1 MNIKFLKIFS
11 VAFFLTAFLGG
22 FLHFGFS
29 ASNSNFQVNIVP
41 APQCFD
47 GQDNDSDGL
56 TDYPSDP
63 GCSSYTDDSES
74 DVSSGGGGGGGG
86 GGGSSSSS
94 SNDTSV
100 IFKGRAYPLSKVFIL
115 KDGQIAASTISGPNA
130 IFSVTIGN
138 LTAGN
143 YTFSVY
149 GEDENGLK
157 SSLFTFPVYVTQ
169 GASTEVSDIFI
180 APTIAT
186 DKSQVKKGDNITI
199 FGQGAPNSSITISVH
214 SPIEFF
220 RYTNSDNSGTYL
232 LSFDSSPLDYGQ
244 HATKSKSAIQ
254 NQISDYGRT
263 VGFLVG
269 DSNILSDGKYYL
281 VGDLNDDGKVNL
293 VDFSI
298 AAFWYKKTLTGNII
312 TTEVNHLNA
321 DGKIDLVDF
330 SIMAFHWTG

>member
-63 GCSSYTDDSES
+63 GCSSYTDDSEN
-74 DVSSGGGGGGGG
+74 DMGGGGGGGG
-86 GGGSSSSS
+86 GGGSVSS
-94 SNDTSV
+94 TSV
-100 IFKGRAYPLSKVFIL
+100 VFKGRAYPLSKVYLL

-157 SSLFTFPVYVTQ
+157 SSLFTFPVYITQ
-169 GASTEVSDIFI
+169 GASTEVSGIFI
-180 APTIAT
+180 TPTIAT
-186 DKSQVKKGDNITI
+186 DKSQVKKGDNIVI
-199 FGQGAPNSSITISVH
+199 FGQGAPNSNITISVH
-214 SPIEFF
+214 SPVELFKF
-220 RYTNSDNSGTYL
+220 TQSDNSGAYL
-232 LSFDSSPLDYGQ
+232 LNLDSSPLDYGA
-244 HATKSKSAIQ
+244 HTTKSKSAVQ
-254 NQISDYGRT
+254 NQISEYGRT

-269 DSNILSDGKYYL
+269 DENVLADGDYYL
-281 VGDLNDDGKVNL
+281 IGDLNDDGKVNL

-298 AAFWYKKTLTGNII
+298 AAFWYKKDLSRDII
-312 TTEVNHLNA
+312 TTEINHLNA